1 MGLFPFTFA
10 SAAVRPATIDRVK
23 ALMWGLVWF
32 IFATIFIWYFRTVP
46 TSTVTVDVSGYVPL
60 STVLLLHAA
69 VWGVSGAVVYALAA
83 VVGESVGLVET
94 LSRVLFAR
102 APIYLLLAPL
112 AWRGFRVPL
121 TVLVHRPAEAVSSYP
136 GVVMPYLAAVAA
148 VGVWYVWWNY
158 TAFAAAAHRKGGKV
172 VAAFVAAMIAS
183 CWATHIVLDALA
195 GKLVWNG

>member
-69 VWGVSGAVVYALAA
+69 VWVVSGAVVYALAA

-94 LSRVLFAR
+94 LSRVLRYICCSRRWLGADFACR
-102 APIYLLLAPL
+102 S
-112 AWRGFRVPL
+112 R
-121 TVLVHRPAEAVSSYP
+121 
-136 GVVMPYLAAVAA
+136 
-148 VGVWYVWWNY
+148 
-158 TAFAAAAHRKGGKV
+158 
-172 VAAFVAAMIAS
+172 
-183 CWATHIVLDALA
+183 CWCTDRRRL
-195 GKLVWNG
+195 

>member
-148 VGVWYVWWNY
+148 VGVWYLWWN
-158 TAFAAAAHRKGGKV
+158 
-172 VAAFVAAMIAS
+172 
-183 CWATHIVLDALA
+183 
-195 GKLVWNG
+195 

>member
-69 VWGVSGAVVYALAA
+69 VWIVSGAVVYALAA

-112 AWRGFRVPL
+112 AWRGFRVPFF
-121 TVLVHRPAEAVSSYP
+121 RCGGAPK
-136 GVVMPYLAAVAA
+136 G
-148 VGVWYVWWNY
+148 
-158 TAFAAAAHRKGGKV
+158 RKGRCGV
-172 VAAFVAAMIAS
+172 RRSDDRLM
-183 CWATHIVLDALA
+183 LGDAYRPRRP
-195 GKLVWNG
+195 GRQNGVERIKKRG